1 MKARLQAYLDR
12 LDGMSLRERVM
23 IFLMLAGVLVALSMT
38 FVLDPLVAKQ
48 KQLSQKFAQSQAQT
62 EAMEAQ
68 MRVLTEASKIDPDA
82 SNKARLALLEEQRKS
97 AVDVLSGARQGLVSA
112 DRMVQ
117 LLQELLGQ
125 NSKLKL
131 VGIKTLPVTS
141 ILEDKPNTPATKT
154 ADGDKNVSPL
164 SALGLYRHGVEI
176 SVEGSYADLLAY
188 MAALEH
194 MPWRVHWSSASLA
207 TQDYPTSRLT
217 LTLFTLSL
225 DKTWLSV

>member
-1 MKARLQAYLDR
+1 MKARLQAYLER

-38 FVLDPLVAKQ
+38 FALDPLVARQ
-48 KQLSQKFAQSQAQT
+48 KQLSQKLAQSQAQT
-62 EAMEAQ
+62 KAMEAQ
-68 MRVLTEASKIDPDA
+68 MHALTEASKIDPDA

-97 AVDVLSGARQGLVSA
+97 VVAVLSGARQGLVSA

-141 ILEDKPNTPATKT
+141 LLEDKSSSPETKTPNT
-154 ADGDKNVSPL
+154 DKKDSPL
-164 SALGLYRHGVEI
+164 PSLGLYRHGVEI
-176 SVEGSYADLLAY
+176 TVEGSYPELLAY
-188 MAALEH
+188 MAALER

>member
-1 MKARLQAYLDR
+1 M
-12 LDGMSLRERVM
+12 
-23 IFLMLAGVLVALSMT
+23 
-38 FVLDPLVAKQ
+38 
-48 KQLSQKFAQSQAQT
+48 
-62 EAMEAQ
+62 
-68 MRVLTEASKIDPDA
+68 
-82 SNKARLALLEEQRKS
+82 
-97 AVDVLSGARQGLVSA
+97 LSGARQGLVSA

-141 ILEDKPNTPATKT
+141 LLEEKPNTTETKT
-154 ADGDKNVSPL
+154 ANADKKASPL

-176 SVEGSYADLLAY
+176 SVEGSYPELLAY
-188 MAALEH
+188 MAALER

-207 TQDYPTSRLT
+207 TQDYPTTRLT

>member
-1 MKARLQAYLDR
+1 MKARLQAYFDR

-38 FVLDPLVAKQ
+38 LALDPLIAQQ
-48 KQLSQKFAQSQAQT
+48 KQLSQKLAQSQAQT

-68 MRVLTEASKIDPDA
+68 MRILTEASQIDPDA
-82 SNKARLALLEEQRKS
+82 SNKTRLALLEEQRKR
-97 AVDVLSGARQGLVSA
+97 AIDALSGARQGLVSA

-125 NSKLKL
+125 NNKLKL

-141 ILEDKPNTPATKT
+141 LLQDKSNNPETKT
-154 ADGDKNVSPL
+154 ADANKSPSPL

-176 SVEGSYADLLAY
+176 SVEGSYPELLAY
-188 MAALEH
+188 MASLEH
-194 MPWRVHWSSASLA
+194 MSWRVHWSSASLA
-207 TQDYPTSRLT
+207 AQDYPTSRLT

>member
-1 MKARLQAYLDR
+1 MTARLKAYLER

-38 FVLDPLVAKQ
+38 FVLDPLVSQQ
-48 KQLSQKFAQSQAQT
+48 KQLSQKLAQSQAQT
-62 EAMEAQ
+62 EALETQ
-68 MRVLTEASKIDPDA
+68 MQVLTEASKIDPDA
-82 SNKARLALLEEQRKS
+82 SNKMRLALLEEQRKN
-97 AVDVLSGARQGLVSA
+97 AIEVLSGARQGLVGA

-141 ILEDKPNTPATKT
+141 LLEEKPNTTETKT
-154 ADGDKNVSPL
+154 ADADKKASPL

-176 SVEGSYADLLAY
+176 SVEGSYPELLAY
-188 MAALEH
+188 MAALER

>member
-1 MKARLQAYLDR
+1 MTTRLKAYLER

-38 FVLDPLVAKQ
+38 FVLDPLVSQQ
-48 KQLSQKFAQSQAQT
+48 KQLSQKLAQSQAQT
-62 EAMEAQ
+62 EALETQ
-68 MRVLTEASKIDPDA
+68 MQVLTEASKIDPDA
-82 SNKARLALLEEQRKS
+82 SNKMRLALLEEQRKN
-97 AVDVLSGARQGLVSA
+97 AIEVLSGARQGLVGA

-141 ILEDKPNTPATKT
+141 LLEEKPNTTETKT
-154 ADGDKNVSPL
+154 ANADKKASPL
-164 SALGLYRHGVEI
+164 SALCLYRHGVEI
-176 SVEGSYADLLAY
+176 SVEGSYPELLAY
-188 MAALEH
+188 MAALER

-207 TQDYPTSRLT
+207 TQDYPTTRLT

>member
-1 MKARLQAYLDR
+1 MTTRLKAYLER

-38 FVLDPLVAKQ
+38 FVLDPLVSQQ
-48 KQLSQKFAQSQAQT
+48 KQLSQKLAQSQAQT
-62 EAMEAQ
+62 EALETQ
-68 MRVLTEASKIDPDA
+68 MQVLTEASKIDPDA
-82 SNKARLALLEEQRKS
+82 SNKMRLALLEEQRKN
-97 AVDVLSGARQGLVSA
+97 AIEVLSGARQGLVGA

-141 ILEDKPNTPATKT
+141 LLEEKPNTTETKT
-154 ADGDKNVSPL
+154 ANADKKASPL

-176 SVEGSYADLLAY
+176 SVEGSYPELLAY
-188 MAALEH
+188 MAALER

-207 TQDYPTSRLT
+207 TQDYPTTRLT

>member
-1 MKARLQAYLDR
+1 MTARLKAYLER

-38 FVLDPLVAKQ
+38 FVLDPLVSQQ
-48 KQLSQKFAQSQAQT
+48 KQLSQKLAQSQAQT
-62 EAMEAQ
+62 EALETQ
-68 MRVLTEASKIDPDA
+68 MQVLTEASKIDPDA
-82 SNKARLALLEEQRKS
+82 SNKMRLALLEEQRKS
-97 AVDVLSGARQGLVSA
+97 AIEVLSGARQGLVGA

-141 ILEDKPNTPATKT
+141 LLEEKPNTTETKT
-154 ADGDKNVSPL
+154 ANADKKASPL

-176 SVEGSYADLLAY
+176 SVEGSYPELLAY
-188 MAALEH
+188 MAALER

-207 TQDYPTSRLT
+207 TQDYPTTRLT